1 MEIKRLSVKE
11 FSEKTGLPVKV
22 VRRLIKEKRIVFIY
36 ANRRYYIDYL
46 SSLEKLFNGYM
57 QVYNLFI
64 ICYYTKNERI
74 VMTMTKEQLIEYH
87 NYLKI
92 TAIND
97 NSQSIDEMLDEAEQ
111 AYQEGMYISADV
123 VLDLLRSEQSFQL

>member
-1 MEIKRLSVKE
+1 
-11 FSEKTGLPVKV
+11 
-22 VRRLIKEKRIVFIY
+22 
-36 ANRRYYIDYL
+36 
-46 SSLEKLFNGYM
+46 
-57 QVYNLFI
+57 
-64 ICYYTKNERI
+64 
-74 VMTMTKEQLIEYH
+74 MTKEQLIEYH

-123 VLDLLRSEQSFQL
+123 VLDLLRSEQSF